1 MKLLGSPSEEEL
13 GLLSEK
19 AKLYLRQPPY
29 HGPQSFFVVFP
40 NVPYSAIELIK
51 KMLMFDP
58 RQRISGLLKTCLII
72 NISEMHDITDEP
84 MATLRKNNAANS
96 TWLIISV
103 FVICDIIGEQQLI
116 IRSSERRFRDCVR
129 VKLTILPFRDLSL
142 EKFLLL
148 DSFKALSASSC
159 IAS

>member
-1 MKLLGSPSEEEL
+1 MLISRLILELLGSPSEEEL

-58 RQRISGLLKTCLII
+58 RQRISVEDVFDHQYLR
-72 NISEMHDITDEP
+72 EMRHH
-84 MATLRKNNAANS
+84 
-96 TWLIISV
+96 
-103 FVICDIIGEQQLI
+103 
-116 IRSSERRFRDCVR
+116 
-129 VKLTILPFRDLSL
+129 
-142 EKFLLL
+142 
-148 DSFKALSASSC
+148 
-159 IAS
+159 

>member
-1 MKLLGSPSEEEL
+1 LLGSPSEKEL
-13 GLLSEK
+13 GSLSEK

-40 NVPYSAIELIK
+40 NVPYSAIQLIK

-58 RQRISGLLKTCLII
+58 RQRISVEDVFDHQYLR
-72 NISEMHDITDEP
+72 EMHDITDEP
-84 MATLRKNNAANS
+84 MTTLRKNNAANS

-116 IRSSERRFRDCVR
+116 IRSSQKGLDIVSE
-129 VKLTILPFRDLSL
+129 LSWRYY
-142 EKFLLL
+142 
-148 DSFKALSASSC
+148 LSGLITRKVPSLG
-159 IAS
+159 